1 LSVVRSYMKRW
12 QWVLLITELAL
23 FAIILI
29 LPQVDLPDFTF
40 HGGTAPVATKSRIL
54 SSPVRLT
61 IAIMTADARPSRLVQ
76 PHFEVPDFTASA
88 STHSRLSLFCVLIC

>member
-1 LSVVRSYMKRW
+1 MKRW

-40 HGGTAPVATKSRIL
+40 HGGTAPVAIKSRI
-54 SSPVRLT
+54 SSPPVRLT
-61 IAIMTADARPSRLVQ
+61 IGIATTDARPAYPVQHQRLEIPGVAT
-76 PHFEVPDFTASA
+76 PS
-88 STHSRLSLFCVLIC
+88 STHFRLSLFCVLIC